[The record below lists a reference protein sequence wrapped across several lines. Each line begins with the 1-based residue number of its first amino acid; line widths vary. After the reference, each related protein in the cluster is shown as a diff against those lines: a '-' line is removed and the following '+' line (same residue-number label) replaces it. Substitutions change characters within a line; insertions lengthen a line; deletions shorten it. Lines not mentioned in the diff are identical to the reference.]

1 MLRQHKVIVLTGT
14 GAVGYDIGDYI
25 IDSAGEATITLP
37 TQMLGVWYRFV
48 NVGIGDAIVD
58 GTTLTT
64 GETVYIVSDG
74 TAWRQSTGG
83 GGGGAGTVT
92 EVTGSGA
99 ISVADGTST
108 PAITHL
114 STSGYK
120 HIPSG
125 GSSGKFIGW
134 ASDGTGAWDDPP
146 AGIDAEIEL
155 DIIVN
160 GGDGEIAAALA
171 EIVDGST

>member
-1 MLRQHKVIVLTGT
+1 MLKQHKVTVLTGSD
-14 GAVGYDIGDYI
+14 AVGYDIGDYI

-37 TQMLGVWYRFV
+37 TQSLGVWYRFI
-48 NVGIGDAIVD
+48 NIGAGDAIID
-58 GTTLTT
+58 GTTIAT
-64 GETVYIVSDG
+64 GETVFIVSDG
-74 TAWRQSTGG
+74 TAWRHSTGG

-99 ISVADGTST
+99 ISVANGTTT
-108 PAITHL
+108 PAVSHVDT
-114 STSGYK
+114 TGYK
-120 HIPSG
+120 HVPTG
-125 GSSGKFIGW
+125 GSAGKFLGYS
-134 ASDGTGAWDDPP
+134 SDGTAVWDDPP
-146 AGIDAEIEL
+146 AGTDAEVEL